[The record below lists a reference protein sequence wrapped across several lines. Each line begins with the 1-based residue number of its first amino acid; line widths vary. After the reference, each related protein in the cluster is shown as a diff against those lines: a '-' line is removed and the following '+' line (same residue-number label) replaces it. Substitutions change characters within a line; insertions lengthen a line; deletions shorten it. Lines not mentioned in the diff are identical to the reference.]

1 MFDEHSNF
9 DKACKILKSKGFTIE
24 NNDYWNMVSEL
35 EKELNE
41 DDKHKAELE
50 KIKKHDDYINKLLCR
65 ESNEIILDLYKL
77 PDILV
82 NICEELYNIKEILK
96 EKENKKV
103 KLR

>member
-1 MFDEHSNF
+1 MFGENKNF
-9 DKACKILKSKGFTIE
+9 DKAQKILKDKGFNE
-24 NNDYWNMVSEL
+24 NSNDYWNIVSEL
-35 EKELNE
+35 ERELNE

-96 EKENKKV
+96 EKENKKIR
-103 KLR
+103 LR